1 MFFSFYFLS
10 QSMAIGNH
18 GVFMSLV
25 QNLAGADKRDV
36 KDLAQNLHRNI
47 MELIAKEVQ
56 YKQSLATQTLV
67 QVKCYQIANSLWV
80 LLVINSRI
88 FIYKNYYK
96 KFPCAS
102 NVFTR
107 SIIKIVLIS
116 YLN

>member
-47 MELIAKEVQ
+47 MELIAKEVHH
-56 YKQSLATQTLV
+56 KHVLAIQKPV
-67 QVKCYQIANSLWV
+67 QV
-80 LLVINSRI
+80 
-88 FIYKNYYK
+88 F
-96 KFPCAS
+96 
-102 NVFTR
+102 
-107 SIIKIVLIS
+107 
-116 YLN
+116 